1 MLSMELELSMVQYLP
16 IAAFGDFPAAF
27 AAVYVVGGIAAVA
40 IGLMAV
46 KKGKA
51 INLENLRAENLKED
65 PEEKS

>member
-1 MLSMELELSMVQYLP
+1 MELGLSMVQYLP
-16 IAAFGDFPAAF
+16 LAAFGDLPTTFV
-27 AAVYVVGGIAAVA
+27 AVYAVGGIAAVA

-46 KKGKA
+46 KKAKA